1 LLSRTIAD
9 SSESGKIHMKKIL
22 VVDDLEEV
30 RELVEITLLRAKY
43 TIITA
48 ENGFDAVEIVKEQ
61 KPDLVIM
68 DIAMPGKINGLEAIR
83 LLKGNA
89 STEKCPIIVLTGLC
103 TTENFRNYLEAGAH
117 SCFSKPFSPLK
128 LIQKVEDLLVEINCS
143 V

>member
-1 LLSRTIAD
+1 
-9 SSESGKIHMKKIL
+9 
-22 VVDDLEEV
+22 
-30 RELVEITLLRAKY
+30 
-43 TIITA
+43 
-48 ENGFDAVEIVKEQ
+48 
-61 KPDLVIM
+61 
-68 DIAMPGKINGLEAIR
+68 MPGKINGLEAIR

>member
-1 LLSRTIAD
+1 
-9 SSESGKIHMKKIL
+9 MKKIL

-43 TIITA
+43 TILTA
-48 ENGFDAVEIVKEQ
+48 ENGFDAVKIAKEQ

-83 LLKGNA
+83 LLKGDPT
-89 STEKCPIIVLTGLC
+89 TEKCPIIVLTGLC
-103 TTENFRNYLEAGAH
+103 TSENFRNYLEAGAH

-128 LIQKVEDLLVEINCS
+128 LIQEVENLLVELDCA

>member
-1 LLSRTIAD
+1 
-9 SSESGKIHMKKIL
+9 MKKIL

-48 ENGFDAVEIVKEQ
+48 ENGFDAVNIAKEQ

-83 LLKGNA
+83 LLKRDPT
-89 STEKCPIIVLTGLC
+89 TEKCPIIVLTGLC
-103 TTENFRNYLEAGAH
+103 TSENFRNYLEAGAY

-128 LIQKVEDLLVEINCS
+128 LIQQVDNLLVEIHCA